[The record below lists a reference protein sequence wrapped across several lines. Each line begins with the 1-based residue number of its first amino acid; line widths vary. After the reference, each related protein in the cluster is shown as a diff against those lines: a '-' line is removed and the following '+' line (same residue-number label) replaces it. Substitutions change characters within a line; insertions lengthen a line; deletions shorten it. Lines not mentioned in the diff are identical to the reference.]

1 MKKNVLGKFPPA
13 IAKRIRTY
21 FEYKLSNSHRAL
33 LMSCQYDADE
43 LLDEL
48 SSSLRAD
55 VLLFVERELISK
67 IKFFENKPPQFV
79 ADAVTMLQPVVYQEG
94 DSIVTEGSQA
104 DEM

>member
-1 MKKNVLGKFPPA
+1 
-13 IAKRIRTY
+13 
-21 FEYKLSNSHRAL
+21 
-33 LMSCQYDADE
+33 MSCQYDADE